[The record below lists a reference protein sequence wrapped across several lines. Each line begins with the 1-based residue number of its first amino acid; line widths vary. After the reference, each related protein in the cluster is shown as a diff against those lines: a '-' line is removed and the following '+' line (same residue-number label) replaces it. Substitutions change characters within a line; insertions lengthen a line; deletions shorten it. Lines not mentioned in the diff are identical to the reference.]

1 MYSSHLGII
10 LSAFPGPGNGWDSGR
25 ATDAGL
31 LATSTGRGLLYGV
44 VEEDVAQGKMRFLCK
59 KMTHE
64 LVLYIIRFKSFKCDT
79 LVKRSKQEVLGWG
92 LGSWNKMWNEG
103 TLVIET
109 ESKGK
114 MLGIKIIGCW
124 DKGAYWFKG
133 TGLGQPR
140 IIYYLS

>member
-1 MYSSHLGII
+1 MHVFFIVGHYSFS
-10 LSAFPGPGNGWDSGR
+10 FPRPPEMAG
-25 ATDAGL
+25 TQAGL
-31 LATSTGRGLLYGV
+31 QMLHTSSGRGLLYWV
-44 VEEDVAQGKMRFLCK
+44 VEDVVQGKVRVLCK

-64 LVLYIIRFKSFKCDT
+64 LVLYIIRFKCIKCDT
-79 LVKRSKQEVLGWG
+79 LVRRLKQEVLGWG
-92 LGSWNKMWNEG
+92 LGSWNKMWNER

-140 IIYYLS
+140 IVYYLL

>member
-44 VEEDVAQGKMRFLCK
+44 VEDDVAQGKMRFLCK

-79 LVKRSKQEVLGWG
+79 LVKRSKQEVLG
-92 LGSWNKMWNEG
+92 
-103 TLVIET
+103 
-109 ESKGK
+109 
-114 MLGIKIIGCW
+114 
-124 DKGAYWFKG
+124 
-133 TGLGQPR
+133 
-140 IIYYLS
+140 